1 MTEIRPTLLF
11 CVQRNTKGACIN
23 NLSASS
29 GIASIDRCRQS
40 AIPCRRGAALCF
52 IRPVRHSRSLSLAH
66 LLNRRELRK
75 REQALCTIDM
85 ALQQLED
92 TDFVWENPDTPPTPS
107 DYIFINGKR
116 LVRPYF
122 FEFIAHVKKRWAG
135 KTVVDLFAHEFR
147 QRPFEYYVKAVDC
160 GRICVDGQKVDK
172 DYVVHS
178 SQCLSHFV
186 HRHEPP
192 VAAGSVTVLDET
204 DDVITVCKPPSI
216 PVHPCGQYR
225 KNTVLGILQAEHKTG
240 HLFPIHRLDR
250 LVSGLLIL
258 AKNAAT
264 ADCFRKEIEDCSIQK
279 EYLAKVQGVFPP
291 DEVLVDVAIVYN
303 ARDGRSTVQ
312 IAVPRND
319 DSMVDDKLIAGKHG
333 KFFFHSVDDDVKGKP
348 ALTRFQRLST
358 DGAFSIVRCMPLTG
372 RTHQIRVH
380 LQHLGHPIA
389 NDALYLHKNPA
400 KRSSQ
405 GTAADIAAKRPHG
418 PNLSETS
425 HALCNEKL
433 ADCEKSLDLSGGKSC
448 SEVTVEPNAGKSQLE
463 GAQVLSICCQAS
475 KTSSHSREDMSATC
489 GPGTDLRSNHAASE
503 RQLQQDKIL
512 RNKLKVI
519 ESCDR
524 ELNQHIL
531 ESGPIDFTLD
541 PMCTNCPNLE
551 PSGYEDP
558 LEGLWLHCVR
568 YSSSK
573 WSYTC
578 PLPNWAL

>member
-216 PVHPCGQYR
+216 P
-225 KNTVLGILQAEHKTG
+225 
-240 HLFPIHRLDR
+240 
-250 LVSGLLIL
+250 
-258 AKNAAT
+258 
-264 ADCFRKEIEDCSIQK
+264 
-279 EYLAKVQGVFPP
+279 
-291 DEVLVDVAIVYN
+291 VLVDVAIVYN